1 MTEYHIV
8 DIYIDPFK
16 EYPLKAQIEYIP
28 QNKLDVRVFTIDFK
42 YNIYSYNI
50 ELHLQSLKELIS
62 FENKRRIYLELKENP
77 SIIKGRISSYFQ
89 SKDKNFLMNLMNLRV
104 ERDERVTYTQDF
116 DGHKHMESDY
126 QFVILRHI
134 NKIL

>member
-1 MTEYHIV
+1 MTEYHII

-16 EYPLKAQIEYIP
+16 EFPLKAQIEYISK
-28 QNKLDVRVFTIDFK
+28 NKLDVRVFTIDFR

-50 ELHLQSLKELIS
+50 ELHLQSFKELIN
-62 FENKRRIYLELKENP
+62 FEKSRKVYLQLKENP

-89 SKDKNFLMNLMNLRV
+89 SKDNNFLMNLMNLRV
-104 ERDERVTYTQDF
+104 ERDERAAYTQDF
-116 DGHKHMESDY
+116 EGHKYMESDY
-126 QFVILRHI
+126 QFIMLRHI